1 MPGAG
6 HCGPARCEPGQTEGM
21 EPGRRG
27 GVPGPPGPRWG
38 GRGSPEGSGP
48 RPAPAPRGG
57 APAPAAPGPRRREGL
72 AEPPPPAAQR
82 GYRSGARPAPLLRS
96 WGFPAAAAAAP
107 RRPPASR
114 SRGGQG
120 WASQSGPAGPRSGD
134 AAHVELAGAARSLPR
149 PPPSLRRPPGPAPT
163 AVAGPGAAGGTA
175 RPSAPARGAPGKHGE
190 PGPAAAR
197 VAACSV
203 QPHPAD
209 REEPQRRGK
218 PQPCTAAPGAPAD
231 LRGATGAPPAALRR
245 HRDRRPGGTG
255 GSLPRAAPGQ
265 SQPWGL
271 PAAPSPPRPELRG

>member
-149 PPPSLRRPPGPAPT
+149 PPPQPPPPSGTGPDGRCGTGSRWRDGPALGT
-163 AVAGPGAAGGTA
+163 GSGRSGEARRARSRRRTGGRLLRTT
-175 RPSAPARGAPGKHGE
+175 APGR
-190 PGPAAAR
+190 PG
-197 VAACSV
+197 
-203 QPHPAD
+203 
-209 REEPQRRGK
+209 
-218 PQPCTAAPGAPAD
+218 GAPA
-231 LRGATGAPPAALRR
+231 
-245 HRDRRPGGTG
+245 
-255 GSLPRAAPGQ
+255 PGQ
-265 SQPWGL
+265 A
-271 PAAPSPPRPELRG
+271 PAVHRGPGSPR